1 MLWIKALH
9 IFFVIC
15 WMAGV
20 FYLPRI
26 FVNLAMETNTAT
38 TERLTLMARKL
49 YRFSMWLSVF
59 AVVFGA
65 ILVYMQYGAKMPGWL
80 HAKLLLVALVVGYH
94 HACGSILKKFEKGV
108 NTRSH
113 KWFRVF
119 NEVPV
124 FMLLAIVILVV
135 VKPF

>member
-9 IFFVIC
+9 IFFVMS

-65 ILVYMQYGAKMPGWL
+65 ILVYMQYGAKMPGWM
-80 HAKLLLVALVVGYH
+80 HAKLLLVALVIGYH